1 MRFVQHATWPILS
14 AFVLGCASPAPEPEP
29 ELPTPVATVSDAEIE
44 PVVLRLVVVPP
55 SADDYLCNDEAV
67 TGSHQSREICKTRA
81 QRAFE
86 RAQAQ
91 EWLRSGGYYGG
102 GTNVSSARSA
112 RRTTRS
118 AR

>member
-1 MRFVQHATWPILS
+1 MNLVRHATWPLF
-14 AFVLGCASPAPEPEP
+14 AACLVGCATPPA
-29 ELPTPVATVSDAEIE
+29 ELVSDVAVPVAQVRDGTLE
-44 PVVLRLVVVPP
+44 PIVLNVVVVAP
-55 SADDYLCNDEAV
+55 SPDDYLCNEETV
-67 TGSHQSREICKTRA
+67 TGSHQEREVCKTRA

-102 GTNVSSARSA
+102 GTSVSSAHSA